1 MVRIGLWGTF
11 DVEHLGD
18 VLVPRVLRA
27 ELHRRLPEADLRVSS
42 PLGYVGLN
50 RYHDEPPAAPL
61 GAWSEDR
68 VDELARG
75 LDLLLIGAGSI
86 VHGDDARLAPWY
98 GLAPPELERFAPSR
112 FFIEGLG
119 KHEVDVPTAWFAV
132 EVVPDAP
139 EQVQARWRDAIAGRA
154 LVGVRDEPSVGALRE
169 AGVERSVDVVSDPA
183 FLLPRVLTPPALS
196 ARIDR
201 LRASGSFP
209 GDDEALLV
217 QGGAGE
223 LQHVDAFADA
233 ISELAAAR
241 SLTPVIVASEPI
253 HGDVA
258 FADALAERLPSARRL
273 PADAGVDDVV
283 AAVAWAAGV
292 VGRSRSLHV
301 VAAAYDRPAV
311 LLDLKDAP
319 RFDDLAARIGTPE
332 RRVTTIAAIH
342 GAYHAAVQRGSVTEL
357 VERVAASVDDALDRI
372 ASLATD
378 VEVRVDAPPVVPA
391 SSVADERER
400 YAIATRSLA
409 ARMAAT
415 QAAFAERER
424 DLRAYADA
432 VNRELVERDIRFTKL
447 WRRVHEG
454 DRHYHYH
461 KHRADEAELRIAHL
475 EKEIEFLRGEK
486 VRPWLRRRTR
496 MFLWWLRPTKVG
508 QVLVRARSKIGG
520 GGP

>member
-18 VLVPRVLRA
+18 VLVPRVLRT
-27 ELHRRLPEADLRVSS
+27 ELRRRLPEADLRVAS

-50 RYHDEPPAAPL
+50 RYPNDPPAAPL

-68 VDELARG
+68 VDELARE
-75 LDLLLIGAGSI
+75 LDLLLIGVGSI

-98 GLAPPELERFAPSR
+98 GLPPSELERFAPSR

-119 KHEVDVPTAWFAV
+119 KHEVDVPTAWFGVQV
-132 EVVPDAP
+132 EPSVPDGIK
-139 EQVQARWRDAIAGRA
+139 ARWREALPGRA
-154 LVGVRDEPSVGALRE
+154 SVDVRDEPSRAALRQ
-169 AGVERSVDVVSDPA
+169 AGVERSVDVVPDLA
-183 FLLPRVLTPPALS
+183 FLLPRILTTPALS

-201 LRASGSFP
+201 LRSSGAFP

-217 QGGAGE
+217 QGGAAE
-223 LQHVDAFADA
+223 LEHVEAFADA
-233 ISELAAAR
+233 VAELAAAR
-241 SLTPVIVASEPI
+241 SLTPVLVASEPI
-253 HGDVA
+253 RGDVA
-258 FADALAERLPSARRL
+258 FADALASRLPSARRL
-273 PADAGVDDVV
+273 SRDAGIDDVV
-283 AAVAWAAGV
+283 AAVAWSAGV

-301 VAAAYDRPAV
+301 VAASYDRPAV
-311 LLDLKDAP
+311 LVDLDDAP
-319 RFDDLAARIGTPE
+319 GLADLTARVGTPE
-332 RRVTTIAAIH
+332 RRVTSIGSIRQ
-342 GAYHAAVQRGSVTEL
+342 AYDAVVQRGSIAAL
-357 VERVAASVDDALDRI
+357 VESVAASVDGALDRV

-378 VEVRVDAPPVVPA
+378 VEVRVDAPPVVQA
-391 SSVADERER
+391 SSLADERER

-409 ARMAAT
+409 VRMAAA

-424 DLRAYADA
+424 DLRMYADA

-454 DRHYHYH
+454 DRHYHFH
-461 KHRADEAELRIAHL
+461 KHRADDAELRIAHL

-486 VRPWLRRRTR
+486 VRPWFRRRTR

-508 QVLVRARSKIGG
+508 QVLVKVRSKVGG
-520 GGP
+520 RP